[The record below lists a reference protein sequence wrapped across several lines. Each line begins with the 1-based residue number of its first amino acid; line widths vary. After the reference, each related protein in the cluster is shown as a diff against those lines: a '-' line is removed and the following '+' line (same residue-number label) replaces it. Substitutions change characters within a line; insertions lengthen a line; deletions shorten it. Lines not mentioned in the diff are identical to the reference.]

1 MRKPTFEEILC
12 RVSNL
17 LRIKTFFRKGT
28 SFESLRMC
36 CTVLRMK
43 EKIWSLHIVLWSG
56 EEEQWECVGIKGC
69 LVIYFVPFSTATLIS
84 SIS

>member
-36 CTVLRMK
+36 CTVLRIRK
-43 EKIWSLHIVLWSG
+43 RFGPFTLFSGVGKRSSGSVLGSKDAW
-56 EEEQWECVGIKGC
+56 
-69 LVIYFVPFSTATLIS
+69 
-84 SIS
+84 